1 MNRNYFC
8 LCGVMV
14 ILLCVI
20 GCTKGGESPVAP
32 EPVQQVS
39 SDTSAINDLCIGLY
53 DIEFDPATQEFDV
66 IPLRG
71 PQFQL
76 NLVLLLQPPAGNPS
90 NFGLVFHPAESDVP
104 NGLLNLD
111 INLTHPYPGT
121 DLRTFDLRLVFMGD
135 KGTSLSD
142 FDYGI
147 QFPKPTETRLINA
160 DGYTRWWNATEFLT
174 PKLFGYVQPWIAN
187 GNPKAT
193 LNGFKY
199 YSDDLGADDPF
210 EPDITTRGT
219 WSTQTATGDPNTLSR
234 RHIIQFEMAGGTP
247 VYKFSYAV
255 LTSFEVPTPPYT
267 TPAPVDAF
275 PLNANSPEIYK
286 ISIEMDPSSTAYYT
300 SVQSGGDL
308 VLNIDVFDWQ
318 AMENPGGVEA
328 EIGDFVIE
336 SPTLWTGP
344 LSVFDIG
351 AVVGSTNETSSIW
364 KIEIQDVTPTD
375 TFQDVLV
382 TVESASPTSYAPFIP
397 GAGIYPGGATLSAY
411 NLVTLELP
419 GNSPPTIGEIS
430 GPSMYSDGIQ
440 LEYTL
445 SSMSDL
451 QDGPNLTV
459 QWDFNGDGVFMDDE
473 DGSITNKKGK
483 YTFVGTSTYT
493 VQCRVTDTALDYT
506 DSNVIT
512 VEPVALP
519 YVDPMDTSTKAL
531 WTIANGLFGIHSPS
545 PPLEWNVQTDHWST
559 SKSSTG
565 QYTDYMDTTLI
576 SPIIPAGDAD
586 TLMMALTH
594 RWETEY
600 YDKCRILYR
609 INGGVWLNAATD
621 LYETNPGYPAFETD
635 YYQLT
640 GFSPGNTFEVAFHF
654 NSDSYTS
661 YYAGWDISD
670 LMIVDN
676 APPEV
681 TEIIGPTSVNLLGP
695 WTYTVTATDPDGI
708 GSVMWS
714 VEESGNPPVYDE
726 AGDPLNDGEVDLYFP
741 ADGTFEVWVKV
752 FDAADPPF
760 SATFGYLEVTVAAIN
775 PEAFFKDHFD
785 TDTGDWVYTGGIAD
799 GAYQDFWHIVTASS
813 YMTNVGADGYYA
825 EHLTIPNEKT
835 TSVDVAFPS
844 GGGETR
850 MKIIHQ
856 LGTESGGGTAPYD
869 GQWVTLDGQIID
881 PSYGFLYS
889 DGSGTWAHGYFV
901 GYTVGFESSTFY
913 LGTDWSD
920 GGTHTLAFH
929 SLSSDTSSN
938 NLPGWQVDYV
948 EVWEVE

>member
-1 MNRNYFC
+1 M
-8 LCGVMV
+8 
-14 ILLCVI
+14 
-20 GCTKGGESPVAP
+20 
-32 EPVQQVS
+32 
-39 SDTSAINDLCIGLY
+39 CIGFY
-53 DIEFDPATQEFDV
+53 DIEFDPATQEFEV

-90 NFGLVFHPAESDVP
+90 NFGLVFHPADSDVP
-104 NGLLNLD
+104 HGLLDLD

-135 KGTSLSD
+135 KGTSLSN

-147 QFPKPTETRLINA
+147 QFPKPTETRLVNA
-160 DGYTRWWNATEFLT
+160 DGYTRWFNATEFLS
-174 PKLFGYVQPWIAN
+174 PNLFGYVKPWIAN

-210 EPDITTRGT
+210 EPDVTTRGT
-219 WSTQTATGDPNTLSR
+219 WSTQTPTGDPNTLSR
-234 RHIIQFEMAGGTP
+234 RHIIQFEMVGGTP

-255 LTSFEVPTPPYT
+255 LTSFEVPIQPYT

-275 PLNANSPEIYK
+275 PLNANSPEPYK
-286 ISIEMDPSSTAYYT
+286 IDIEVDPSSTAYYT

-308 VLNIDVFDWQ
+308 ILNIDVFDWQ
-318 AMENPGGVEA
+318 AMENPGGVQA

-336 SPTLWTGP
+336 SPTLWDGP

-351 AVVGSTNETSSIW
+351 TAVGSTNETSSIW
-364 KIEIQDVTPTD
+364 KVEIQDVTPTD

-382 TVESASPTSYAPFIP
+382 TVESANPTSYAPVVP
-397 GAGIYPGGATLSAY
+397 GAGIYPGGATLAAY
-411 NLVTLELP
+411 NLLTIELP

-430 GPSMYSDGIQ
+430 GPTMYSDGIQ

-459 QWDFNGDGVFMDDE
+459 EWDFNGDGVFTDDE

-483 YTFVGTSTYT
+483 YTFGGTSTYT

-506 DSNVIT
+506 DSNVIN
-512 VEPVALP
+512 VEPVSLP
-519 YVDPMDTSTKAL
+519 YVDPMDGSTKAL
-531 WTIANGLFGIHSPS
+531 WTIANGLFGYHSPN

-586 TLMMALTH
+586 SLMMALTH
-594 RWETEY
+594 RWETES
-600 YDKCRILYR
+600 YDHCQVLYR
-609 INGGVWLNAATD
+609 INGASWLSVTSD
-621 LYETNPGYPAFETD
+621 LYGTNPAFPAYETI

-640 GFSPGNTFEVAFHF
+640 GFSPGDTFEVAFHF
-654 NSDSYTS
+654 NSDSWTS
-661 YYAGWDISD
+661 YYGGWDISD

-676 APPEV
+676 APPEI
-681 TEIIGPTSVNLLGP
+681 TEILGPTSVNLLGP

-708 GSVMWS
+708 SSVMWS
-714 VEESGNPPVYDE
+714 AEESGNPPVYDE
-726 AGDPLNDGEVDLYFP
+726 PGDPLNDGEINLYFP
-741 ADGTFEVWVKV
+741 ADGTFDIWVKV
-752 FDAADPPF
+752 FDDAVPPF
-760 SATFGYLEVTVAAIN
+760 SSTFGPLQVTVVAIN
-775 PEAFFKDHFD
+775 PDAFFTDHFD
-785 TDTGDWVYTGGIAD
+785 TDTGDWTYTGGISD

-813 YMTNVGADGYYA
+813 YLTNVGVDGYYA
-825 EHLTIPNEKT
+825 EFNTTPTEKT
-835 TSVDVAFPS
+835 ASVDIAFPS
-844 GGGETR
+844 GSGETR

-856 LGTESGGGTAPYD
+856 IGTESGGGTVPYD
-869 GQWVTLDGQIID
+869 GQWVTLDGQVID
-881 PSYGFLYS
+881 PMYGFLYS
-889 DGSGTWAHGYFV
+889 DGGGAWDHGYFV

-920 GGTHTLAFH
+920 GASHTLTFH
-929 SLSSDTSSN
+929 SLSADTFTN